1 MVKDINIRKKS
12 RNVFPSLYSH
22 LIEVVYLE
30 QILCHRTVE
39 PHGLSV
45 NFFGDETEPF
55 CST

>member
-1 MVKDINIRKKS
+1 MVKYINICKKS
-12 RNVFPSLYSH
+12 RNVSPLYSY
-22 LIEVVYLE
+22 LIEVVHFV
-30 QILCHRTVE
+30 QILCQRIVE